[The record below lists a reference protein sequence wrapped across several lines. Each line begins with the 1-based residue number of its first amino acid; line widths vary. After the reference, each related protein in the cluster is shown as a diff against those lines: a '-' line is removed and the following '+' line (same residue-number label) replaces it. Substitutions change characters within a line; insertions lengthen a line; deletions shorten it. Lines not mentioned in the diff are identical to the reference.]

1 MKKFSLHLL
10 RAAGVSLIHLASML
24 ITGELK
30 SDLLFFQETFVYAGF
45 FLGFYI
51 VAVVGN

>member
-1 MKKFSLHLL
+1 MKKFFLHLL
-10 RAAGVSLIHLASML
+10 RAAGVSLSHLADML
-24 ITGELK
+24 ITGE
-30 SDLLFFQETFVYAGF
+30 SDLLIQETFGYAGF